1 MIENKEI
8 IALFHLMDDPDEGV
22 YNSVSNKIISF
33 GKEIIPNLENLWEN
47 TLQEDTQ
54 ERIEQIIHKLHF
66 SDLTNDFISWKNSD
80 CELLRGALL
89 VARYQYPEMQDT
101 PILKKIE
108 KIRRNIWLELNN
120 YLTPLEQVNV
130 ITSILYNYYQQK
142 GLEVSYN
149 QPDDFLIHKT
159 LENNRGNAI
168 SNGIVYLILC
178 QMLDISVNA
187 TNIPKQF
194 ILGYFDPQHEFIQ
207 PVSRPAEKIFFFID
221 PLNGNI
227 HSHKDIE
234 KYFNRISISPSAP
247 FFRPLSNKKIIRF
260 LLEELSKCFNNESN
274 LYKKEELL
282 SLVKLLDE

>member
-8 IALFHLMDDPDEGV
+8 TALFHLMDDPDEV
-22 YNSVSNKIISF
+22 VFNSVSIKILSF

-47 TLQEDTQ
+47 TLQEETQ
-54 ERIEQIIHKLHF
+54 ERIQQIIRQLRFK
-66 SDLTNDFISWKNSD
+66 DLTNDFISWKNSD
-80 CELLRGALL
+80 CDLLKGALL
-89 VARYQYPEMQDT
+89 VAKYQYPEMQDT

-142 GLEVSYN
+142 GLEVSYSE
-149 QPDDFLIHKT
+149 PDDFLINKT
-159 LENNRGNAI
+159 LENNRGNAL

-178 QMLDISVNA
+178 QLLDISVNA
-187 TNIPKQF
+187 TTIPKQF
-194 ILGYFDPQHEFIQ
+194 VLGYFDPQHEFGQ
-207 PVSRPAEKIFFFID
+207 PVSHSAEKIFFFID

-234 KYFNRISISPSAP
+234 KYFNRIAISPSSL
-247 FFRPLSNKKIIRF
+247 FFRPLNNKKIIRF
-260 LLEELSKCFNNESN
+260 LLEELSKCFNDELNA
-274 LYKKEELL
+274 YKKEELL

>member
-8 IALFHLMDDPDEGV
+8 IALFHLMDDPDEVV
-22 YNSVSNKIISF
+22 YNSVSDKILSF

-47 TLQEDTQ
+47 TLQEQTQ
-54 ERIEQIIHKLHF
+54 EK
-66 SDLTNDFISWKNSD
+66 
-80 CELLRGALL
+80 
-89 VARYQYPEMQDT
+89 MQDT

-149 QPDDFLIHKT
+149 QPDDFLINKT
-159 LENNRGNAI
+159 LENNRGNAL
-168 SNGIVYLILC
+168 SNGILYLILC
-178 QMLDISVNA
+178 QLLDISVNA

-194 ILGYFDPQHEFIQ
+194 VLGYFNPQHEFDQ
-207 PVSRPAEKIFFFID
+207 PVSHSSEKIFFFID

-234 KYFNRISISPSAP
+234 KYFNRISISPSSIY
-247 FFRPLSNKKIIRF
+247 FKPLNNKKIIRF
-260 LLEELSKCFNNESN
+260 LLEELSKCFNDELNA
-274 LYKKEELL
+274 YKKEELL

>member
-22 YNSVSNKIISF
+22 YKSVSDKIISF

-66 SDLTNDFISWKNSD
+66 RDLTNDFITWKNSD

-89 VARYQYPEMQDT
+89 VARYQYPEMQD
-101 PILKKIE
+101 IQVLKKIE
-108 KIRRNIWLELNN
+108 KIRRNTWLELNN

-142 GLEVSYN
+142 GIEVSYN
-149 QPDDFLIHKT
+149 QPDDFLINKT
-159 LENNRGNAI
+159 IENHRGNAI

-178 QMLDISVNA
+178 QLLDISVNA

-207 PVSRPAEKIFFFID
+207 PLSRPAEKIFFFID

-234 KYFNRISISPSAP
+234 KYFNRISISPSSA

>member
-8 IALFHLMDDPDEGV
+8 TALFHLMDDPDEVV
-22 YNSVSNKIISF
+22 YNSVSDKILSF

-47 TLQEDTQ
+47 TPQEQTQ
-54 ERIEQIIHKLHF
+54 ERIKQIIHKLHF
-66 SDLTNDFISWKNSD
+66 EDLTNDFISWKNSD
-80 CELLRGALL
+80 GDLLRGALL
-89 VARYQYPEMQDT
+89 VAKYQFPEMQDT

-120 YLTPLEQVNV
+120 YLTPLEQVNI

-149 QPDDFLIHKT
+149 QPDDFLINKT
-159 LENNRGNAI
+159 IENNRGNAL
-168 SNGIVYLILC
+168 SNGILYLILC
-178 QMLDISVNA
+178 QLLDISVNA

-194 ILGYFDPQHEFIQ
+194 VLGYFNPQHEFDQ
-207 PVSRPAEKIFFFID
+207 SVNHGSEKIFFFID

-234 KYFNRISISPSAP
+234 KYFNRISILPSSIY
-247 FFRPLSNKKIIRF
+247 FKPLNNKKIIRF
-260 LLEELSKCFNNESN
+260 LLEELSKCFNDELNA
-274 LYKKEELL
+274 YKKEELL

>member
-1 MIENKEI
+1 
-8 IALFHLMDDPDEGV
+8 MDDPDEGV

>member
-1 MIENKEI
+1 LIENKEI
-8 IALFHLMDDPDEGV
+8 TALFHLMDDPDEIV
-22 YNSVSNKIISF
+22 YNSVSNKILSF

-47 TLQEDTQ
+47 TPQEQTQ
-54 ERIEQIIHKLHF
+54 ERIQQIIHKLHF
-66 SDLTNDFISWKNSD
+66 KDLTNDFISWKNSD
-80 CELLRGALL
+80 GDLLKGALL
-89 VARYQYPEMQDT
+89 VAKYQFPEMQDT

-149 QPDDFLIHKT
+149 QPEDFLINKT
-159 LENNRGNAI
+159 LENNRGNAL
-168 SNGIVYLILC
+168 SNGILYLILC
-178 QMLDISVNA
+178 QLLDISVNA

-194 ILGYFDPQHEFIQ
+194 VLGYFNPQHEFGQ
-207 PVSRPAEKIFFFID
+207 PVSHSSEKIFFFID

-234 KYFNRISISPSAP
+234 KYFSRISISPSSL
-247 FFRPLSNKKIIRF
+247 FFKPLSNIKIIQF
-260 LLEELSKCFNNESN
+260 LLEELSRCFNDELNT
-274 LYKKEELL
+274 YKKEELL
-282 SLVKLLDE
+282 SLAKLLDE

>member
-8 IALFHLMDDPDEGV
+8 IALFHLMDDPDQGV
-22 YNSVSNKIISF
+22 YNSVSDKIISF

-66 SDLTNDFISWKNSD
+66 KDLTNDFISWKNSD

-142 GLEVSYN
+142 GIEVSYS
-149 QPDDFLIHKT
+149 QPNDFIINKT
-159 LENNRGNAI
+159 LENNRGNVI
-168 SNGIVYLILC
+168 SNGILYLILC
-178 QMLDISVNA
+178 QLLDISVSA

-194 ILGYFDPQHEFIQ
+194 ILGYFDPQQEFIQ
-207 PVSRPAEKIFFFID
+207 PVSHSSEKIFFFID

-234 KYFNRISISPSAP
+234 KYFNRISISPSSP
-247 FFRPLSNKKIIRF
+247 FFRPQNNKKIIRF

>member
-1 MIENKEI
+1 LIENKEI
-8 IALFHLMDDPDEGV
+8 TALFHLMDDPDEVV
-22 YNSVSNKIISF
+22 YNSVSDKILSF

-47 TLQEDTQ
+47 TPQEQTQ
-54 ERIEQIIHKLHF
+54 ERIKQIIHKLHF
-66 SDLTNDFISWKNSD
+66 EDLTNDFISWKNSD
-80 CELLRGALL
+80 GDLLRGALL
-89 VARYQYPEMQDT
+89 VAKYQFPEMQDT

-120 YLTPLEQVNV
+120 YLTPLEQVNI

-149 QPDDFLIHKT
+149 QPDDFLINKT
-159 LENNRGNAI
+159 IENNRGNAL
-168 SNGIVYLILC
+168 SNGILYLILC
-178 QMLDISVNA
+178 QLLDISVNA

-194 ILGYFDPQHEFIQ
+194 VLGYFNPQHEFDQ
-207 PVSRPAEKIFFFID
+207 SVNHGSEKIFFFID

-234 KYFNRISISPSAP
+234 KYFNRISILPSSIY
-247 FFRPLSNKKIIRF
+247 FKPLNNKKIIRF
-260 LLEELSKCFNNESN
+260 LLEELSKCFNDELNA
-274 LYKKEELL
+274 YKKEELL